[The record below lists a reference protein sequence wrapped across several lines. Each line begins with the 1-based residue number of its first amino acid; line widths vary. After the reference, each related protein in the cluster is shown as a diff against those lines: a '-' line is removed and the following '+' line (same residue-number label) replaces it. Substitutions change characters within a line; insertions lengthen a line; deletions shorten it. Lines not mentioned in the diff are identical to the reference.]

1 MKRVLTA
8 AVLIPIVLYAVFWA
22 PHWMFTVVVC
32 LVAAACFFEYAQM
45 TKTFA
50 PLGFA
55 AGACLLFL
63 PDAQLPLVLT
73 LTALA
78 GLCIPLPEDD
88 LQPAI
93 LRTAMLFLGVVY
105 VFGSWKT
112 AVELHALSP
121 NWLIFSLAINW
132 IGDSGA
138 FYVGKNF
145 GRRKLAP
152 VVSPGKTWEG
162 TLGGAACA
170 VIFGCFF
177 IPWAIP
183 GTAWWLGGILA
194 LVGNA
199 AGQLGDLAESA
210 LKRGAGVKDSGK
222 LLPGHGGMLDRVDS
236 SMFSMPVVLAAL
248 KFLH

>member
-8 AVLIPIVLYAVFWA
+8 AVLVPIVLYAVFWA
-22 PHWMFTVVVC
+22 PEWIFIAIVS
-32 LVAAACFFEYAQM
+32 LVTSMCFFEYAQM

-50 PLGFA
+50 PLGFV
-55 AGACLLFL
+55 AGACIFFL
-63 PDAQLPLVLT
+63 PEAQIPLVLT

-93 LRTAMLFLGVVY
+93 HRTAMLFLGVLY
-105 VFGSWKT
+105 VFGSWK
-112 AVELHALSP
+112 AALQLHALSP
-121 NWLIFSLAINW
+121 NWLIFALAINW
-132 IGDSGA
+132 IGDTGA

-145 GRRKLAP
+145 GKRKLAP
-152 VVSPGKTWEG
+152 IVSPGKTWEG
-162 TLGGAACA
+162 TLGGAALA
-170 VIFGCFF
+170 ITFGCFF
-177 IPWAIP
+177 VPWAIP
-183 GTAWWLGGILA
+183 GTHWWAGALLA
-194 LVGNA
+194 LLGNA